1 MNRNALKCLAWS
13 ISMIVVC
20 SAVVLGQDVPFSEQW
35 PLYEALRTTASIIFA
50 VVGAWLAIIYPERLR
65 MSFQKPGGTASNG
78 GGKIGALFTPIV
90 HSTAILCIILF
101 IGVLAP
107 LLKRIDLLLPYI
119 TPLRGVSYGVLASL
133 TLWQLWTVILS
144 FVPADIVASHTAH
157 EERRNETLNEY
168 KKLGSYVPRSKPED
182 E

>member
-1 MNRNALKCLAWS
+1 MKKNALKCLAWLLS
-13 ISMIVVC
+13 VAIVV
-20 SAVVLGQDVPFSEQW
+20 SAVALGQEVPFSEQW

-65 MSFQKPGGTASNG
+65 MSFQKDGNVSATSNG
-78 GGKIGALFTPIV
+78 RIGALFTPIV

-101 IGVLAP
+101 IGVVAP
-107 LLKRIDLLLPYI
+107 LLKRVDLLLPYT
-119 TPLRGVSYGVLASL
+119 TPLRGVSYGVLAAL

-144 FVPADIVASHTAH
+144 FVPADIVASHTAQ
-157 EERRNETLNEY
+157 EERQQQTVDGY
-168 KKLGSYVPRSKPED
+168 KSPGNYVPRPKPPE